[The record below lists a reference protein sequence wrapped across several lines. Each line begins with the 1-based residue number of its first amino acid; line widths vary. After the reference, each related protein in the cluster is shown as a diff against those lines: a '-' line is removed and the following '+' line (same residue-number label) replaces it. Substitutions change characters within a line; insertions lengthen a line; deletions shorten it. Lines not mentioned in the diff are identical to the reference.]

1 MISIVQSHERDFLVS
16 QCQHEFQATDKT
28 KVPVQLLK
36 PVLRYSA
43 IDIILSE
50 SYISVVAL
58 QQMGFVC
65 LESQFPGYPKY
76 AEYKDLEL
84 EVDIQE
90 KQ

>member
-1 MISIVQSHERDFLVS
+1 MVQSHERDSLVS
-16 QCQHEFQATDKT
+16 QFQHEFQATDKT

-43 IDIILSE
+43 IDIILFE

-58 QQMGFVC
+58 QRMEFVC
-65 LESQFPGYPKY
+65 LESQFPEYPKY